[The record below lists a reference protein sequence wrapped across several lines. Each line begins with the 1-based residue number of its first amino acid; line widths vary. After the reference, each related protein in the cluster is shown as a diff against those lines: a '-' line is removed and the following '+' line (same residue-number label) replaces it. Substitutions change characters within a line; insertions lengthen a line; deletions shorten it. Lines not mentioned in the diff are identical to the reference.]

1 VRFEFS
7 ARAGSEVRY
16 FGTSVLRDRP
26 DLLRPFFNEAE
37 RQKKAGD
44 YSVRLDKAE
53 LELLAKL
60 ETLVQSK
67 EGDAQQKVTALTI
80 EILESFRSHQR

>member
-1 VRFEFS
+1 MNNRGDVSRN
-7 ARAGSEVRY
+7 
-16 FGTSVLRDRP
+16 LRIKFFNR
-26 DLLRPFFNEAE
+26 LERVGLSFFNEAE

-44 YSVRLDKAE
+44 YSVHVDKAE

-67 EGDAQQKVTALTI
+67 KGDAQKVTALTI
-80 EILESFRSHQR
+80 KILKSFRSDQR